1 MVEPPPTP
9 IRPLLERSLVRIA
22 IAAVV
27 LGLLFGGAFI
37 VGRHRSSSNG
47 TQSSAGTTPAAAAPG
62 ALDSA
67 DPVVG
72 QTAPDFALLSTDG
85 SIVKL
90 SDLRGKVVWLNFWAT
105 WCVPCK
111 QELPDIQ
118 KLYDEKHAAGLEVLE
133 INYQEGRPDALA
145 YFEQRSLTMP
155 LLLDTG
161 SVFDQYKL
169 KGLPDSFFIDR
180 NGKLSS
186 MNIGMLSSDK
196 MRQHLA
202 DAGLP

>member
-1 MVEPPPTP
+1 MVELDPPPP
-9 IRPLLERSLVRIA
+9 QPRPLLERPIVRIA

-27 LGLLFGGAFI
+27 LAVLVAGAY
-37 VGRHRSSSNG
+37 VAGRRRSSSG
-47 TQSSAGTTPAAAAPG
+47 GQPAVDTAPG

-67 DPVVG
+67 APTIG
-72 QTAPDFALLSTDG
+72 QPAPDFALRRTDG
-85 SIVKL
+85 TVVKL
-90 SDLRGKVVWLNFWAT
+90 SDLHGKVVWLNFWAT

-118 KLYDEKHAAGLEVLE
+118 RLYDEKRGNGLEVLE

-155 LLLDTG
+155 LLLDSG

-169 KGLPDSFFIDR
+169 KGLPDSFFIDSD
-180 NGKLSS
+180 GKLSS
-186 MNIGMLSSDK
+186 MNIGLLSQDK